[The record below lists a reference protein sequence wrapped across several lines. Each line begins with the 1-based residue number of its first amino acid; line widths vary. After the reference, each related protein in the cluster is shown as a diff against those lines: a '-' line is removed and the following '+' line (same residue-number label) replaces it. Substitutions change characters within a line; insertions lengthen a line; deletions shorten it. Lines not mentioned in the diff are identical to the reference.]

1 MPLKDWDVTINYG
14 IKTGFNDAFI
24 ITEEKRSEILGNCK
38 TADERKRTD
47 ELIRP
52 ILRGR
57 DIKRYSY
64 EWACI
69 YLIATYN
76 GSPEKDIIKI
86 DITKYPA
93 VKKHLD
99 AYWKQI
105 EQRADQGDT
114 PYHLRSCAYMDDFSK
129 PKIMWAE
136 TMRIRKENIER
147 FPRFSYTTKSFFTDK
162 TCFIAVG
169 EDLKY
174 LLAFLNSTI
183 GRYQLSQT
191 VSMMDN
197 GGYLMQKI
205 YVEQIKI
212 CKLDKLQ
219 SAKLIILVDS
229 LLENNTG
236 VTDETIENQIDDIVF
251 KAFGVNEEEQA
262 YLKTI
267 LSKPLNGR

>member
-129 PKIMWAE
+129 PKIVWGE
-136 TMRIRKENIER
+136 I
-147 FPRFSYTTKSFFTDK
+147 SDKSKFAFDSSDHYYVNNK
-162 TCFIAVG
+162 CYLMVG
-169 EDLKY
+169 KK
-174 LLAFLNSTI
+174 LAFLTCYLNSFLAEYLFSNIATTTGVGTLQWSKFTI
-183 GRYQLSQT
+183 EQLF
-191 VSMMDN
+191 VPRIDDN
-197 GGYLMQKI
+197 K
-205 YVEQIKI
+205 EQIWKDLLSRLGKKEI
-212 CKLDKLQ
+212 SEADINRQIYTLCGLSSEEIAFIESY
-219 SAKLIILVDS
+219 SASI
-229 LLENNTG
+229 
-236 VTDETIENQIDDIVF
+236 
-251 KAFGVNEEEQA
+251 
-262 YLKTI
+262 
-267 LSKPLNGR
+267 